1 MRISINRLTAV
12 LAIAV
17 AGCSPSG
24 VIVRQPAAPQPM
36 PVVVIDPLDVD
47 IARPHN
53 GKLFVQTNRAA
64 YVAIFEIVPDRS
76 VTLVYPVSARQQR
89 FVVTGLR
96 DVPVWW
102 EPSRVTYR
110 GAGSSSSPR
119 SQPTRYIYVLAS
131 EEPLRI
137 PDAAFRDGYL
147 YQTLGNQAY
156 RATNPY
162 ATMRALAREFVP
174 SVADERWAEDAYAL
188 SRSYAT
194 ERYDVTRVYCRDGS
208 VYEVPTELA
217 DHVWCPASARQA
229 DGPGRVSE
237 VDLPPESRRPPMRP
251 DSVVGDNGR
260 RVATR
265 ARGSNGR
272 GPIDR
277 VKEPV
282 QPENRGNRRTEDD
295 ERSRNN
301 ETRDRQESGS
311 EGRSHRPNDAHDDAT
326 PKQRGPELKVATP
339 LPHRPKPVPQPV
351 PQPVDNSV
359 DKSVDKPTKVESP
372 DSSPKSETP
381 AKPDGTSETK
391 PDSTSEAK
399 SQGPGEKRAEPGKRR
414 GRPDAPDEKSADRN
428 PRQPADSKPVS

>member
-326 PKQRGPELKVATP
+326 PKQRGPELKEATP
-339 LPHRPKPVPQPV
+339 SPHGPRPV
-351 PQPVDNSV
+351 PQPVD
-359 DKSVDKPTKVESP
+359 KPTKVGSP
-372 DSSPKSETP
+372 DSSTKSATP
-381 AKPDGTSETK
+381 AKPDGTAETK
-391 PDSTSEAK
+391 PDSTTEAK
-399 SQGPGEKRAEPGKRR
+399 SQGPGEKRAEPGKKR
-414 GRPDAPDEKSADRN
+414 GRPNAPDEKSADGNR
-428 PRQPADSKPVS
+428 RQPADSKPVS